1 MEKTYTLTIRDL
13 SNEAENIQ
21 YLNEK
26 INYFKEGLEKT
37 IEIKGHSH
45 IQAIASFL
53 KHQQEEIEKKF
64 FKTPTRRN

>member
-21 YLNEK
+21 HLNEK
-26 INYFKEGLEKT
+26 VNYLKEGLEKT

-45 IQAIASFL
+45 VQAIASFL
-53 KHQQEEIEKKF
+53 KHQQEEIKKLA
-64 FKTPTRRN
+64 